1 MVAGHASIEG
11 GSFTHWLHDFIYTF
25 HMPFFM
31 IVSGYLFS
39 DNATKD
45 PKGYAKRKFTSLIIP
60 FVTYNIALILLNNVF
75 WHIGIINSDY
85 TFYGSSWQE
94 YTAGEIVRK
103 ILLTCFTF
111 QDPEWTGL
119 ALWYLKDL
127 FLVAVLFLLLLKVK
141 IIRQYIRWLP
151 VVLMIMATLMP
162 GITIPVIGVRP
173 DRILCELFLYSIG
186 YNMKDMRLSVN
197 IWIVLGCLIL
207 TLASP
212 FLFNFVEL
220 RYPNGIIDKPRYLLV
235 GIAGFIWF
243 MAVCNKMVNKRF
255 KLVNTFMAYIS
266 KNAIIIIALHVL
278 VFKVV
283 TFVLSGLVSAYNV
296 VPQTESNIMWSLYT
310 LIGIGIVLILNVAI
324 IAIEKK
330 FRTVLNIEYNGKKR
344 NF

>member
-39 DNATKD
+39 DNTTND
-45 PKGYAKRKFTSLIIP
+45 PKGYIKRKFTSLFVP
-60 FVTYNIALILLNNVF
+60 FVTYNITLILLNNVL

-127 FLVAVLFLLLLKVK
+127 FLVAVLFLLLLR
-141 IIRQYIRWLP
+141 IRVVRRHIRWLP
-151 VVLMIMATLMP
+151 IVMLVMATLMP
-162 GITIPVIGVRP
+162 GITIPFIGIRP
-173 DRILCELFLYSIG
+173 DRILCELFLYSVG
-186 YNMKDMRLSVN
+186 YNMKEMKLSVN
-197 IWIVLGCLIL
+197 IWVVLGCLML
-207 TLASP
+207 TFISP
-212 FLFNFVEL
+212 FLFNFIEL
-220 RYPNGIIDKPRYLLV
+220 RYPNGIIDKPRFLLI
-235 GIAGFIWF
+235 GIAGFVWF
-243 MAVCNKMVNKRF
+243 MAVCNHIAGKNINPLNAIM
-255 KLVNTFMAYIS
+255 THIS

-278 VFKVV
+278 VFKVL
-283 TFVLSGLVSAYNV
+283 TFVAMGSVSAYNV
-296 VPQTESNIMWSLYT
+296 VPHTESNLIWCLYT
-310 LIGIGIVLILNVAI
+310 LIGVGIVLIINVAI

-330 FRTVLNIEYNGKKR
+330 IMIIYYK
-344 NF
+344 

>member
-39 DNATKD
+39 DNTTNA
-45 PKGYAKRKFTSLIIP
+45 PKGYIKRKFTSLFVP
-60 FVTYNIALILLNNVF
+60 FVTYNITLILLNNVL
-75 WHIGIINSDY
+75 WHVGIINSDY

-127 FLVAVLFLLLLKVK
+127 FLVAVLFLLLLKVR

-151 VVLMIMATLMP
+151 VVLLIMATLMP

-173 DRILCELFLYSIG
+173 DRILCELFLYGVG

-212 FLFNFVEL
+212 FLFRFVEL
-220 RYPNGIIDKPRYLLV
+220 RYPNGIIDKPRFLLV

-243 MAVCNKMVNKRF
+243 MAVCNAVANKNVR
-255 KLVNTFMAYIS
+255 LMNTFMAYIS

-278 VFKVV
+278 VFKVA
-283 TFVLSGLVSAYNV
+283 TFVLSGRVSAYNV
-296 VPQTESNIMWSLYT
+296 VPQTDSNMMWAVYT
-310 LIGIGIVLILNVAI
+310 TVAI
-324 IAIEKK
+324 GSGLLIQRVIQRLK
-330 FRTVLNIEYNGKKR
+330 EYR
-344 NF
+344 YSR